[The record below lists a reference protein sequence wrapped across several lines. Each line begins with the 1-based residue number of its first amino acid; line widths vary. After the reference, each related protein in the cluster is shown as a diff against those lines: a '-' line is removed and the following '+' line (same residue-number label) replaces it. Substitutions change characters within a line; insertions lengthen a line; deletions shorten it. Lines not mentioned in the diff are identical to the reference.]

1 MNREE
6 ALKRDQDVKAY
17 CEKNKLRPLFS
28 ELTKRLL
35 VTRPDDPIAF
45 LIKYLENRNPKIVVC
60 IQGYEEE
67 RRTRLAT
74 ALANKNNFSL
84 VNVPLLF
91 GGEDYHFM
99 DSKAVSQRVI
109 AEINKVDNVYRGIVV
124 SGFPNNAIQADCL
137 QKAGILPDRYFLLY
151 NDEPAIR
158 NAYLKKYGE

>member
-35 VTRPDDPIAF
+35 LTRPDDPIGF
-45 LIKYLENRNPKIVVC
+45 LIKYLENRYPKMVVC

-91 GGEDYHFM
+91 GG
-99 DSKAVSQRVI
+99 
-109 AEINKVDNVYRGIVV
+109 
-124 SGFPNNAIQADCL
+124 
-137 QKAGILPDRYFLLY
+137 
-151 NDEPAIR
+151 
-158 NAYLKKYGE
+158 